1 MLLGKI
7 GNGCPVSDSH
17 FFVWRDCYKRD
28 IE

>member
-1 MLLGKI
+1 MLLVKT
-7 GNGCPVSDSH
+7 GNGYPVLGSH